1 MRKIDYFMSNPDRLA
16 DAIDEYLNVAADYF
30 SSKTV
35 GELVAGYLLM
45 NNDSNTVIATTRK
58 GDAVKCDLFKTVTK
72 PENYHTPADTL
83 DCGAFEEESFDFNAP
98 LENNLIE
105 KYGNVISTDIIRY
118 IAEDR
123 FDSFGEITV
132 PKLNDGVVYLVC
144 DDYCGEE
151 GYISNII
158 GNNNA
163 FEDNTD
169 TRYEITFYDGG
180 SVEAYGDSFSVIH
193 KNNLPAY
200 KYMYVMTV
208 SPTSRNSFIKA
219 LSMYGFRVYAVDGIG
234 YVFGYDTPTG
244 YGVPTKQEVNKAFC
258 DVLRYLEDCGDE

>member
-83 DCGAFEEESFDFNAP
+83 DCGAFEESQFDFNTSIG
-98 LENNLIE
+98 NNIIDN
-105 KYGNVISTDIIRY
+105 YGEVISKNIIKY
-118 IAEDR
+118 FLYDTFE
-123 FDSFGEITV
+123 SVGEITV
-132 PKLNDGVVYLVC
+132 PKIEDGVVYYGGGS
-144 DDYCGEE
+144 DGKE
-151 GYISNII
+151 GYISGIN
-158 GNNNA
+158 GMNYP
-163 FEDNTD
+163 FEAESD
-169 TRYEITFYDGG
+169 TEYEITFYDGSTVTASADG
-180 SVEAYGDSFSVIH
+180 FIPIRR
-193 KNNLPAY
+193 NTLPEY

-208 SPTSRNSFIKA
+208 SPTVRKSFIKA
-219 LSMYGFRVYAVDGIG
+219 LSMCGFRVYAVDGIG

-244 YGVPTKQEVNKAFC
+244 YGVPTKQEVTKAFC
-258 DVLRYLEDCGDE
+258 DALMYWEAHEYE